1 MAKMRR
7 SVLALAAIV
16 LTCAGCWS
24 QQSRTVSGQVNFG
37 TTGKIEVA
45 VPIGNVTVT
54 GSQGSL
60 VTWSAHE
67 AARRRSDLER
77 MNVVTDKLPGEL
89 IVRGVMPVDC
99 RMCAINLVIAVP
111 RNVSLDVRTGV
122 GNVSVD
128 GTSAAVIARSRVGN
142 VDVTGA
148 GQQVQAQSRVGNV
161 RVTLPSMTGIEAVT
175 VTSSVG
181 DVSLSLPRSADA
193 MVHLATSLGRI
204 TGDVAVS
211 RATGLGSEARLRL
224 GSGRVP
230 IELRTQT
237 GDVSL
242 RML

>member
-1 MAKMRR
+1 MRR
-7 SVLALAAIV
+7 SALALVAILCLACLACSV
-16 LTCAGCWS
+16 YK
-24 QQSRTVSGQVNFG
+24 SRTVSGQVNFG
-37 TTGKIEVA
+37 TTGRIEVE
-45 VPIGNVTVT
+45 VPIGDVTVT

-67 AARRRSDLER
+67 AAGGRSDLER
-77 MNVVTDKLPGEL
+77 MNVITDKLPKEL
-89 IVRGVMPVDC
+89 SMRGVMPVDC

-111 RNVSLDVRTGV
+111 RDVNVDVRTGV

-142 VDVTGA
+142 VDVTGT
-148 GQQVQAQSRVGNV
+148 GQQVDAQSRVGNV

-181 DVSLSLPRSADA
+181 NVSLNLPRSADA

-204 TGDVAVS
+204 TGDVAVW